1 MLSGIGDQEELASHG
16 IDCIK
21 DLPGV
26 GKNLQDH
33 LMYFLSGSTKKQD
46 AQNHHLTIPNQV
58 IDLANYM
65 LFKKGAL
72 TQGPL
77 EAVAFESTSLS
88 PDRVDYQFH
97 FASLSTGEN
106 YEADLYNV
114 DTFPTVDGVTVLPT
128 LLRPKSRGTVKLKSN
143 KITDKVLI
151 QPNFLAEEE
160 DKKVLLESGKKAIE
174 ILKSKAF
181 SKVLG
186 KLFLPENEEDLMKH
200 ILGNLETVFHP
211 VGTCKMGQDDMAVV
225 DERLR
230 VRGINQLRVIDA
242 SIMPQIVSG
251 NTNAPTIM
259 IGEKGADMILMDAQK
274 RTEKQVETDGLLTD
288 LNTLR
293 LTNKEKLK
301 RGE

>member
-1 MLSGIGDQEELASHG
+1 
-16 IDCIK
+16 
-21 DLPGV
+21 
-26 GKNLQDH
+26 
-33 LMYFLSGSTKKQD
+33 
-46 AQNHHLTIPNQV
+46 
-58 IDLANYM
+58 M